1 MTDLRQYNVSG
12 FFRGF
17 SDLGLPF
24 SKVFNATLAAAT
36 DTSLTVPVVS
46 GMGAI
51 NSQTQ
56 PKMLALF
63 SYQSGADVWVALN
76 TAASAPAGA
85 AFADASSVLNPK
97 YKVVQAGDVIHA
109 KCTAGC
115 SMSVEFFYISEA

>member
-36 DTSLTVPVVS
+36 DTSLTVPVAS

-63 SYQSGADVWVALN
+63 SYESAGDFWIALN
-76 TAASAPAGA
+76 ATAAAPAGG
-85 AFADASSVLNPK
+85 AFADATSVLNPK

-109 KCTAGC
+109 FCTAGGN
-115 SMSVEFFYISEA
+115 MSVEFFYISEA